1 MSQGSPGGGTEQG
14 RTKHAWRKSC
24 HFNDVASAN
33 AKLQDVLVLSTVGHS
48 RARRLGTIA
57 SSATLCRFPTRV
69 SRALNVRGFQ
79 RGGTTGDR
87 APRVT
92 ARRLLAARPP
102 MHVSCSRFAFLV
114 YAAFGIGCLCACGSS
129 GADNADGGGSGDA
142 TASPSGDA
150 TGADGQGD
158 LDQSSPRDGT
168 MDASAD
174 SAAPSEGDSGRDS
187 AVDAGTDA
195 SRDVGVDS
203 ARDAATDSSDA
214 AAEAT
219 TPVACEGGAPL
230 PIDAG
235 QPAVH
240 LCSYPDGGANFPL
253 FDKCCVSNV
262 DCTIGLWEF
271 SCCGDRLAVGF
282 NTSQTSAFQ
291 AALAGW
297 SCAACGCAGQGL
309 HTEDGV
315 AGVTDAGVKCENRW
329 CVTYAR

>member
-1 MSQGSPGGGTEQG
+1 M
-14 RTKHAWRKSC
+14 
-24 HFNDVASAN
+24 
-33 AKLQDVLVLSTVGHS
+33 
-48 RARRLGTIA
+48 
-57 SSATLCRFPTRV
+57 
-69 SRALNVRGFQ
+69 
-79 RGGTTGDR
+79 
-87 APRVT
+87 
-92 ARRLLAARPP
+92 AARPLVRRLNPVARLSHTQRFPEGSLNGHEPKIVLRGVAARKLLQPAP
-102 MHVSCSRFAFLV
+102 MHVSRSRFAFFV
-114 YAAFGIGCLCACGSS
+114 YAALGIGCLCACGSS

-142 TASPSGDA
+142 TANPSGDA
-150 TGADGQGD
+150 ADTDGQGN

-168 MDASAD
+168 MDAGSD
-174 SAAPSEGDSGRDS
+174 SAALAEGDSGRDS
-187 AVDAGTDA
+187 AVDTGIDA
-195 SRDVGVDS
+195 SRDVDADS
-203 ARDAATDSSDA
+203 PRDTATDSGDA
-214 AAEAT
+214 AAEAA

-230 PIDAG
+230 PTEAG

-240 LCSYPDGGANFPL
+240 LCSYPDGSANFPL
-253 FDKCCVSNV
+253 FDKCCVSDV

-315 AGVTDAGVKCENRW
+315 AGVADAGVKCDNGW